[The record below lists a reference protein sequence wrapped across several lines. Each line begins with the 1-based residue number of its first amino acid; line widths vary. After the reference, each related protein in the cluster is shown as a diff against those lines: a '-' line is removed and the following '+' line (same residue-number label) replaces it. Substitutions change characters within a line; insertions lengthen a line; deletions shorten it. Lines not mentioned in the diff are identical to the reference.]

1 MNRTLIALAITAAAL
16 STGCATVTRGTTQ
29 SVAVTSEPQGAKIS
43 CNTGPSCRAPCALE
57 LKRNSNHTLTAELA
71 GYKPEQAVVTK
82 SVSGGGAAGM
92 AGNLIVGGII
102 GAGIDATSGAMYD
115 LNPSAVAFYLEREDE
130 Q

>member
-1 MNRTLIALAITAAAL
+1 MKRTIIAAAITAAAL

-29 SVAVTSEPQGAKIS
+29 SVAVTSKPQGADITS
-43 CNTGPSCRAPCALE
+43 STGPGCRAPCALE
-57 LKRNSNHTLTAELA
+57 LKRNQNHTLTAKLG
-71 GYKPEQAVVTK
+71 GYETEQAVVTK

-92 AGNLIVGGII
+92 AGNILVGGII

-115 LNPSAVAFYLEREDE
+115 LSPTAVAFYLDREDA